1 MKAGLLATAVMA
13 GLFGTASLA
22 LAQGQPGSMGTGPGS
37 PSPQGQVITEPPPEP
52 SLSMDRLQRAT
63 EDLRKAIQAMAE
75 QPAGDRRN
83 EAMRTAERAILETQ
97 ESMVQLPASLRT
109 SQEYRDTQAQFEET
123 HRLLRD
129 RNSDPQQTKAA
140 ADRLAEHIPRLK
152 QQGGNHATGTQ
163 GNTPPASS
171 GGTAGQPAPH
181 R

>member
-1 MKAGLLATAVMA
+1 MKAGLLATAAMA

-22 LAQGQPGSMGTGPGS
+22 LAQGQPGSMGQGPGS
-37 PSPQGQVITEPPPEP
+37 PSPQGQVITEPPPQP

-83 EAMRTAERAILETQ
+83 EAMRTAERAILET
-97 ESMVQLPASLRT
+97 MVQLPASLRA
-109 SQEYRDTQAQFEET
+109 SQEYRDTQAQVEET

-129 RNSDPQQTKAA
+129 RNSNPQQAKAA
-140 ADRLAEHIPRLK
+140 ADRLAGHIPRLK
-152 QQGGNHATGTQ
+152 QQTGNQATGTQ

-171 GGTAGQPAPH
+171 GGTAGQSAPH